1 MENLL
6 YGKLLSSDAYAQA
19 YSHEPGF
26 ELVCIAAR
34 QQRNLEFLRTERPD
48 TVLEVGCGPVL
59 LSTMPGAAE
68 TGFRRWAIAEPAQSY
83 AASARA
89 ATAQDARFSV
99 IEGYLEACCD
109 ALKELAPDGYEAAI
123 VSSLVH
129 ETTNPLEL
137 LTAVASLMKSGG
149 KILVS
154 APNAFS
160 FHRLLAEA
168 CGLIRSPHELSAMD
182 RRLGHTTVFD
192 PQSLS
197 ELVGRAGF
205 TSLRSDGC
213 LFKPFTNAQMQ
224 TIMEAIGPR
233 VESGLISLGRRFP
246 QNAAE
251 ICSIGEKP

>member
-1 MENLL
+1 
-6 YGKLLSSDAYAQA
+6 
-19 YSHEPGF
+19 
-26 ELVCIAAR
+26 
-34 QQRNLEFLRTERPD
+34 
-48 TVLEVGCGPVL
+48 LEVGCGPVL

-224 TIMEAIGPR
+224 TIMEAIGPTGGVR
-233 VESGLISLGRRFP
+233 SHFPRPPLPPECGGNLLDWGKALGRI
-246 QNAAE
+246 E
-251 ICSIGEKP
+251 IPLLFTQQGWKRGFRWRTCRRANRARLTPDFLR